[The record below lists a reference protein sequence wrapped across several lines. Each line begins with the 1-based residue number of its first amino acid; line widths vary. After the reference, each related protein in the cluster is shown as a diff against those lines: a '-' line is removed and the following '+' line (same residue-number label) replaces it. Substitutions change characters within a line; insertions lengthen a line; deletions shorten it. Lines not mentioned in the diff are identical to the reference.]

1 MAGYT
6 RQSGGSIVNTL
17 DITAAP
23 LNNEFNAV
31 QGAFDAASGHSHDG
45 TTGNAPKINLATS
58 VTGYLPATNGGT
70 GGKNNITTTSDPT
83 ANDDSADG
91 YVVGSMWVNT
101 NTGRVFICAGNAT
114 GAAVWQSLTHYN
126 STGSAVAPDA
136 DGTIALGTANKRWS
150 NLFTSGTASVGTNL
164 TVGGTGVFTSSVSA
178 SSYNTTSDY
187 RAKTVTGYM
196 NNVTDDLM
204 SLSPMKGIR
213 EDEDQERAMFIAH
226 EVQRVAPYAVT
237 GKKDA
242 VDADGTPVYQTV
254 DYSALVP
261 MLWASLQEAVQRIE
275 DLELLLE
282 DKE

>member
-6 RQSGGSIVNTL
+6 RQSTGSIVNTL

-23 LNNEFNAV
+23 LNNEFNTL
-31 QGAFDAASGHSHDG
+31 QSAFDGSSGHTHDG
-45 TTGNAPKINLATS
+45 TTGNSPKIPLATS
-58 VTGYLPATNGGT
+58 VSGYLPAANGGS
-70 GGKNNITTTSDPT
+70 GAKNNIVAADPT
-83 ANDDSADG
+83 VNDDTGDG
-91 YVVGSMWVNT
+91 YAVGSMWVNSS
-101 NTGRVFICAGNAT
+101 TGRTFINAGAST
-114 GAAVWQSLTHYN
+114 GAAVWRSLAHLD
-126 STGSAVAPDA
+126 SSVSAIVPDA
-136 DGTIALGTANKRWS
+136 DAATGLGTANKRWS
-150 NLFTSGTASVGTNL
+150 NLFTSGNASVGTNL

-178 SSYNTTSDY
+178 ASYNTTSDY

-204 SLSPMKGIR
+204 SLSPMKGVR

-237 GKKDA
+237 GKKDE
-242 VDADGTPVYQTV
+242 VDADGNPVYQTV

-275 DLELLLE
+275 DLELILE